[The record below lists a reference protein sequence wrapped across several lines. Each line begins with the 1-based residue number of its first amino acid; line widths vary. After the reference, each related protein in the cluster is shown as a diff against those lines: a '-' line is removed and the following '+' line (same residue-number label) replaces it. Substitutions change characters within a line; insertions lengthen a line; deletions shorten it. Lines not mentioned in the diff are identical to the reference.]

1 MDLVCEERLSDSPFV
16 ELIWRSQSDRDGEF
30 ISIAQPHWEI
40 VVTKLEGKTTL
51 TVRGPETR
59 ATPAY
64 CPADGEFLGI
74 VFKFG
79 AFMPHLPTKM
89 VMDRRDMNLPEASS
103 RSFWLNGSAWQ
114 YFDYDNAETFVN
126 KLVREGLLVYDP
138 LVDAVL
144 QRRPVDASLRT
155 VQRRFVQATGLTNNM
170 IYQINRARRAMTLLK
185 QGASILD
192 TVHRLGYA
200 DQPHLTRSLNYLI
213 GQSPAQ
219 IIDQRRF
226 VPVSFLFKT
235 DGLQMDYDTTVQLMS
250 ETA

>member
-1 MDLVCEERLSDSPFV
+1 MDLICEERLSDSPFV
-16 ELIWRSQSDRDGEF
+16 ERVWRSHSERDSAF
-30 ISIAQPHWEI
+30 ISIAQPHWEM
-40 VVTKLEGKTTL
+40 VVTKLKGKTTL

-74 VFKFG
+74 MFKAG
-79 AFMPHLPTKM
+79 AFMPHFPAKM
-89 VMDRRDMNLPEASS
+89 LMDRHDVNLPDATS

-126 KLVREGLLVYDP
+126 RLVREELLVYDP
-138 LVDAVL
+138 IVEAVL
-144 QRRPVDASLRT
+144 QGYPVDTSLRT

-170 IYQINRARRAMTLLK
+170 IYQINRARNAMALLK

-192 TVHRLGYA
+192 TVHKLGYA
-200 DQPHLTRSLNYLI
+200 DQPHLTRSLKYLI

-235 DGLQMDYDTTVQLMS
+235 DGLQMDYDTNVRLMS